1 LSANEV
7 LFDVTL
13 SALKVPLRMWLFVLA
28 LEETGGRDVARVYRD
43 LLDPDTFRLWSRR
56 EPMPNPLGLSEWC
69 VSERGELTGVE
80 VLWRDELIPD
90 RLNGDTW
97 VGAAIAE
104 FVFGERGEFRAV
116 RFHVVSEDDTN
127 DWLVLL
133 NGQVY

>member
-28 LEETGGRDVARVYRD
+28 LEENGGRDVARVYRD

-104 FVFGERGEFRAV
+104 FVFGERGEFRAE
-116 RFHVVSEDDTN
+116 RFHVVSEDEKN
-127 DWLVLL
+127 DWLVQL